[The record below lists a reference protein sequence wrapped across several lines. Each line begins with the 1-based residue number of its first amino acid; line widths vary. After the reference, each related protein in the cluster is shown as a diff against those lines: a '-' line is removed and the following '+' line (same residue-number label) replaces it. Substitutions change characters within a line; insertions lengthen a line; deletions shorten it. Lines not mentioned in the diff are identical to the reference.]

1 MGARSELDQIRQR
14 AEDPRAKYHHGPCSA
29 PVCGSRHCQTAR
41 DRNRLLALAL
51 AIVDLA
57 DGMDARDDVYAE
69 QEHPNET
76 VAIEAVPVHELRAA
90 ITEHLTSKETDS

>member
-1 MGARSELDQIRQR
+1 VTARDELDQIRQR
-14 AEDPRAKYHHGPCSA
+14 HDEDHEHPAGEWCDNRAMVA
-29 PVCGSRHCQTAR
+29 ALTA
-41 DRNRLLALAL
+41 AL
-51 AIVDLA
+51 DLA